1 MFTNKANKVKS
12 LYKDKITKKKLK
24 KTAIS
29 LLSVPLITL
38 FLQYSTPVRTEET
51 DKIKEYEPRYETLA
65 HERLDIE
72 SAYKT
77 PVKAYK
83 ILDDIISQAKD
94 KIKQKQDYSKSD
106 IATVFETIDSIF
118 KEKGFENKGGSLLG
132 EGLAEKKLD
141 CDRYSFVY
149 LAIAEEMN
157 LPIHAVYVPS
167 HVFVR
172 WDEDK
177 KPNPFN
183 WETKLSKTITNEEYV
198 RRYNVSRENSEKSNY
213 LENLTREEIMAV
225 SYLATGNAFSKEKK
239 LNEAKKNYKK
249 AIKLNPGICITY
261 SNKASIFE
269 KKGDLA
275 TAISLYKK
283 AAEINPAREKYY
295 YKLGTLFKEQNKTEE
310 AIEYFTLALEN
321 VSFEMPGIS
330 SFPGLTDSYL
340 QRGIAFKKKGEFKK
354 ALEDFN
360 RAAIQDFTNPDIY
373 KYISIIHKNLGN
385 TEEAQKNLKTYNR
398 LNSGSD

>member
-1 MFTNKANKVKS
+1 MLKRLSNKLKSCYESEEKVS
-12 LYKDKITKKKLK
+12 SFKKKAL
-24 KTAIS
+24 S
-29 LLSVPLITL
+29 YFSVPLFAL
-38 FLQYSTPVRTEET
+38 FLQYSSPVQSEET
-51 DKIKEYEPRYETLA
+51 DIIKEYEPRYETLA

-72 SAYKT
+72 GSYKT
-77 PVKAYK
+77 PVESYK
-83 ILDDIISQAKD
+83 ILDNIISQAKD
-94 KIKQKQDYSKSD
+94 KIKQKQEYSKSD
-106 IATVFETIDSIF
+106 IAKVFETIDSIF

-177 KPNPFN
+177 KNNPFN
-183 WETKLSKTITNEEYV
+183 WETKLSKTMTNEKYASK
-198 RRYNVSRENSEKSNY
+198 YNVSKENSEKSNY
-213 LENLTREEIMAV
+213 LENLTREEAMAF

-261 SNKASIFE
+261 SNKASLFE
-269 KKGDLA
+269 KDDDLVTA
-275 TAISLYKK
+275 TSLYKK
-283 AAEINPAREKYY
+283 AAEINPAKEEYY

-321 VSFEMPGIS
+321 ASNDLLGTS
-330 SFPGLTDSYL
+330 GFPHLTDSYL
-340 QRGIAFKKKGEFKK
+340 QRGIAFKKKGELKK

-360 RAAIQDFTNPDIY
+360 RAAIQDFTNPEIY
-373 KYISIIHKNLGN
+373 KYRKIIHKSLGN
-385 TEEAQKNLKTYNR
+385 SEEAQKNLKTYNR
-398 LNSGSD
+398 LTSDSD